1 MLRLLFAVVALILAP
16 SGSAG
21 LLDIYRLDDGHT
33 NWQYLANTTATVLII
48 TLSYTIFRLF
58 RSHQE
63 TRQHN
68 RDLEAIRG
76 QLEERVKERTASLR
90 QSESYL
96 NDILRSMPM
105 MLIGLDREAVVTQ
118 WNQRAEELTGLE
130 AKDVV
135 GRKLWQAY
143 PLITVT
149 PEQIQ
154 AVLES
159 GKGRMIRQSQR
170 GRFHFDVT
178 IYPLDEQDEPGVVV
192 LLDDVTERVMAQNSL
207 VERDKLS
214 SMGELAA
221 SLAHD
226 ISTPLQVIR
235 RDIDKVRANINGT
248 AAAEPLL
255 DDALERAEQ
264 VSAVVGNLV
273 QFSRAMADDMQPTSM
288 TRLID
293 HSLDLASALLT
304 VPSGLG
310 FRDIRV
316 ERDFEDDLPE
326 IPCHPTEMEQM
337 FLSLFRHCNQ
347 ALGEVERPGHE
358 PLIRLQV
365 NRFYDALWIKVQHN
379 GRGLSLSEQQEL
391 FEPYFTATEHSALQ
405 DFDAGRRLS
414 YAYFIV
420 TEQHRGQLAV
430 TSEVEIGTTF
440 HIQLALT

>member
-326 IPCHPTEMEQM
+326 IPCHPT
-337 FLSLFRHCNQ
+337 
-347 ALGEVERPGHE
+347 
-358 PLIRLQV
+358 
-365 NRFYDALWIKVQHN
+365 
-379 GRGLSLSEQQEL
+379 
-391 FEPYFTATEHSALQ
+391 
-405 DFDAGRRLS
+405 
-414 YAYFIV
+414 
-420 TEQHRGQLAV
+420 
-430 TSEVEIGTTF
+430 
-440 HIQLALT
+440 